1 MLSIIL
7 PFCQKHKEQTKDV
20 NGQKIKIRWNP
31 QGIKTIKHILLKD
44 TEETKKLSKEV

>member
-1 MLSIIL
+1 M
-7 PFCQKHKEQTKDV
+7 
-20 NGQKIKIRWNP
+20 KIGWNP